1 MKEIL
6 KRYVEKLKNRFV
18 NAKTARILVDLLFL
32 LGSIFFFCVATMP
45 THVRIISFVVSF
57 IIYKGLT
64 MFINVTDEVMNKMPN
79 WGRRFTKKLEDGSIV
94 VEKGRIHEAILFLY
108 SVEEYMERSR

>member
-1 MKEIL
+1 MREIL
-6 KRYVEKLKNRFV
+6 KRWAEKVKNRFV
-18 NAKTARILVDLLFL
+18 NTKTARIIVDILFL
-32 LGSIFFFCVATMP
+32 LGSTYFFCVALMP
-45 THVRIISFVVSF
+45 THVRVISFVFSF

-64 MFINVTDEVMNKMPN
+64 MFINVTDEVLNKMPN
-79 WGRRFTKKLEDGSIV
+79 WGKRFTKKLEDGSIV